1 MDWCEDM
8 ATRATGARPV
18 ALRLAAAAQAGEAA
32 GLAVAGV
39 FAAVATAGGKSYQ
52 LGSGIALTVITFGTA
67 AGLVAFAV
75 GLDRARPWSRTP
87 VVMVQ
92 LFVIIAGITLLD
104 GHRPAWGVPA
114 LLLAVACLAGV
125 FTPAS
130 LRALNRP
137 RPPQAAPPASNKPA
151 SDKPISNKPAH
162 DKPAAPSQPAKH
174 PPAKSQPAKSQPA
187 KSQPA
192 NKRQPAKSPSARRQP
207 AKNQPAARQP
217 AKQQPAK

>member
-1 MDWCEDM
+1 M
-8 ATRATGARPV
+8 ATGATGARPV
-18 ALRLAAAAQAGEAA
+18 ALRLAAAAQAGEAV

-39 FAAVATAGGKSYQ
+39 FAAMATAAGKSYQ

-67 AGLVAFAV
+67 AGLAAFVV

-92 LFVIIAGITLLD
+92 LFVIIAGFTLLD

-137 RPPQAAPPASNKPA
+137 RRPQPSNEPASNELASNKP
-151 SDKPISNKPAH
+151 
-162 DKPAAPSQPAKH
+162 PAAPSQPAKR
-174 PPAKSQPAKSQPA
+174 PPPKTQATKNQQAKNQQAKNQ
-187 KSQPA
+187 Q
-192 NKRQPAKSPSARRQP
+192 
-207 AKNQPAARQP
+207 AKNQPAKRQPSKRQPSARPPAKKQP
-217 AKQQPAK
+217 AK